1 MSAPMSMS
9 VSNRTRRFAGIAA
22 TASALAL
29 GGAVFAGPAAA
40 QLPEM
45 GTIDNAI
52 SAASSDFGDPGSLSP
67 RYLFGPG
74 PGEITCMAITPG
86 CMGLI
91 PYLIATSQS

>member
-1 MSAPMSMS
+1 MSTAL
-9 VSNRTRRFAGIAA
+9 RTRRFAGVAA

-29 GGAVFAGPAAA
+29 GGAVFAGPATA
-40 QLPEM
+40 QSAET

-74 PGEITCMAITPG
+74 PGEVTCMALTPG

>member
-1 MSAPMSMS
+1 MSSP
-9 VSNRTRRFAGIAA
+9 NRARRFAGVAA
-22 TASALAL
+22 TASALAV
-29 GGAVFAGPAAA
+29 GGAVFAGPANA
-40 QLPEM
+40 QSPEI

-52 SAASSDFGDPGSLSP
+52 AAASSNFGDPGSLSP

-74 PGEITCMAITPG
+74 PGEITCMALTPG

>member
-1 MSAPMSMS
+1 MSTPI
-9 VSNRTRRFAGIAA
+9 RTRRLAGIAA

-29 GGAVFAGPAAA
+29 GGAVFAGPATA
-40 QLPEM
+40 QSTEM

-52 SAASSDFGDPGSLSP
+52 SAASSNFGDPGSLSP

-74 PGEITCMAITPG
+74 PGEVTCMAITPG